1 MKGLSIVLAGFITG
15 TLLITSSFLPGLML
29 CPASGSSPSL
39 SSKTETGKQRIESCR
54 NRSAQDAGCEKL
66 RKDAVEI
73 LQEDLRTLGS
83 TADRGYLLSIVP
95 VFRSE
100 EVELRIAAAD
110 AIGMIGPQ
118 DRDAEP
124 WSLVTNDPVPDVRV
138 AVGQAISRGRTRAT
152 PSRNSA
158 RSGNKTPYPG
168 DPA

>member
-15 TLLITSSFLPGLML
+15 TLLITSSFRPAHAL
-29 CPASGSSPSL
+29 PASGSSPSL
-39 SSKTETGKQRIESCR
+39 SPKTETVKKYLESCR

-95 VFRSE
+95 VFQSE

-118 DRDAEP
+118 DLDAEFLVP
-124 WSLVTNDPVPDVRV
+124 VTNDPVPDVRV
-138 AVGQAISRGRTRAT
+138 AVGQAISRG
-152 PSRNSA
+152 
-158 RSGNKTPYPG
+158 
-168 DPA
+168 